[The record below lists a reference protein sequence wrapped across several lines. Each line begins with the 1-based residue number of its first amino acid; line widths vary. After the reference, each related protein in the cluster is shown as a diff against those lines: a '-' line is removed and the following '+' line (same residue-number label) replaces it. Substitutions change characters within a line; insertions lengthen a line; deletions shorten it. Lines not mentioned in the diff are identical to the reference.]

1 MAGTRRCCDTCYHTA
16 SLSPCLSACYHSG
29 QCLRKRS
36 GGVNDILWCGH
47 VQLVQQDLGAVLKL
61 DPGNAEAV
69 RLLEELQQTQQDAKA
84 AEKQLAAGML
94 AGRQ

>member
-1 MAGTRRCCDTCYHTA
+1 MPSDM
-16 SLSPCLSACYHSG
+16 
-29 QCLRKRS
+29 
-36 GGVNDILWCGH
+36 NM
-47 VQLVQQDLGAVLKL
+47 QLAQQDLGAVLKL
-61 DPGNAEAV
+61 DPGNAEAA